1 MTSQN
6 IDIEDL
12 PELSPEHFDPYRD
25 SLIVQKID
33 GATYFEKA
41 SNVLNNESN
50 GLKWL
55 PSAEL
60 MITRTT
66 SLGGI
71 NTHEITDLV
80 GEDDP
85 HSLLISVYH
94 IGRAYPHSSFSYYTG
109 PSGPHE
115 HLVKINSSRTD
126 QDLQEMFFVPI
137 VNKTMYYG
145 MSLNGTV
152 NIFAHAYIS

>member
-6 IDIEDL
+6 INIEDL
-12 PELSPEHFDPYRD
+12 PELSPGDFDPYKD

-50 GLKWL
+50 GFKWL

-60 MITRTT
+60 MITRT
-66 SLGGI
+66 SNLEGI
-71 NTHEITDLV
+71 NDHDITDLV
-80 GEDDP
+80 GQDDP
-85 HSLLISVYH
+85 RSLLISVYH
-94 IGRAYPHSSFSYYTG
+94 VGRAYPNSSFTYYKG
-109 PSGPHE
+109 PNDPHE
-115 HLVKINSSRTD
+115 HLVKINRSRTD
-126 QDLQEMFFVPI
+126 QDLQEMFFIPI
-137 VNKTMYYG
+137 VNKKMYYG
-145 MSLNGTV
+145 ISTNGTV